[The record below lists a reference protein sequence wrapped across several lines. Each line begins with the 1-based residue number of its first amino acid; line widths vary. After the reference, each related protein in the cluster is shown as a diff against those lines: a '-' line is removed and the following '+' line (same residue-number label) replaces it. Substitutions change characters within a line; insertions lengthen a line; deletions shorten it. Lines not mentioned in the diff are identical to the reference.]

1 MAGYMEEMTE
11 KVKMRNEDTFGGS
24 FPVRVYK
31 VSTGWCQETHS
42 HEYMQIW
49 YVVSGSCTHI
59 VEGAEYPLR
68 AKNIFVIP
76 PFVEHGLKDER
87 DNFTIICCEF
97 PAELITGDNLFDP
110 AGRGL
115 LRYTCIESFAAVLSR
130 TRPCHTP
137 GELSRVMLEQLLDEM
152 LAEYDRRAEYYEIIL
167 KADVLKLLTLLAR
180 PRSHKFFSR
189 EGYIIVALAWVLL
202 SAVGALPFWFS
213 REIPSYADAFFET
226 VSGFTTTGASILTD
240 VEAMSHGLLFWR
252 SFTHWVGGMG
262 VLVFI
267 TMLSGSTDRSMNILK
282 AEMPGPVKGKLTPRT
297 RDTARVLYLLY
308 FLITAVLVGMLLLG
322 GMPLFDSLVHAFGT
336 VGTGGFGIRA
346 DSIASYSPYIQGVIT
361 VFMILCGI
369 NFNLYY
375 LLLLRQWRAALRSDE
390 LWTYL
395 GLAVVATG
403 VITLDLRGVY
413 GGLGACLRQAA
424 FQVSSVLTTTG
435 YATADFDLWPGLSR
449 AILFALLFIGGCAGS
464 TAGGL
469 KVSRAMILLRT
480 IRREINRLVHPR
492 RVTAVRCDGKA
503 LGSEVQRGVS
513 IYFALY
519 CLCILIAFLCLSG
532 EPFSL
537 ETNLSAVVSCFNN
550 VGPGLG
556 AVGPAGS
563 YAGYSVLSKLLLSAA
578 MLMGRLEIYPMLVAL
593 SPSVWRKD

>member
-1 MAGYMEEMTE
+1 MIGFAIGRILLVEAALLLLPMAVALGYGE
-11 KVKMRNEDTFGGS
+11 S
-24 FPVRVYK
+24 PVPY
-31 VSTGWCQETHS
+31 
-42 HEYMQIW
+42 
-49 YVVSGSCTHI
+49 
-59 VEGAEYPLR
+59 L
-68 AKNIFVIP
+68 
-76 PFVEHGLKDER
+76 L
-87 DNFTIICCEF
+87 
-97 PAELITGDNLFDP
+97 PAALLVLCG
-110 AGRGL
+110 GL
-115 LRYTCIESFAAVLSR
+115 LSFKKPRQASLFARDGLAV
-130 TRPCHTP
+130 
-137 GELSRVMLEQLLDEM
+137 
-152 LAEYDRRAEYYEIIL
+152 
-167 KADVLKLLTLLAR
+167 
-180 PRSHKFFSR
+180 
-189 EGYIIVALAWVLL
+189 VALAWI
-202 SAVGALPFWFS
+202 AVSLFGALPFYISGSIESFV
-213 REIPSYADAFFET
+213 DCFFET
-226 VSGFTTTGASILTD
+226 VSGFTTTGATILTE
-240 VEAMSHGLLFWR
+240 VESLNRGILFWR

-267 TMLSGSTDRSMNILK
+267 TMLSGSSDRSMNILK

-413 GGLGACLRQAA
+413 GGLGTCLRQAA

-480 IRREINRLVHPR
+480 IRREVNRLVHPR

-503 LGSEVQRGVS
+503 LSSEVQRGVS

-519 CLCILIAFLCLSG
+519 CLCILITFLCLSG

>member
-1 MAGYMEEMTE
+1 MIGFAIGRILLVEAALLLLPMAVALGYGE
-11 KVKMRNEDTFGGS
+11 S
-24 FPVRVYK
+24 PVPY
-31 VSTGWCQETHS
+31 
-42 HEYMQIW
+42 
-49 YVVSGSCTHI
+49 
-59 VEGAEYPLR
+59 L
-68 AKNIFVIP
+68 
-76 PFVEHGLKDER
+76 L
-87 DNFTIICCEF
+87 
-97 PAELITGDNLFDP
+97 PAALLVLCG
-110 AGRGL
+110 GL
-115 LRYTCIESFAAVLSR
+115 LSFKKPRQASLFARDGLAV
-130 TRPCHTP
+130 
-137 GELSRVMLEQLLDEM
+137 
-152 LAEYDRRAEYYEIIL
+152 
-167 KADVLKLLTLLAR
+167 
-180 PRSHKFFSR
+180 
-189 EGYIIVALAWVLL
+189 VALAWI
-202 SAVGALPFWFS
+202 AVSLFGALPFYISGSIESFV
-213 REIPSYADAFFET
+213 DCFFET
-226 VSGFTTTGASILTD
+226 VSGFTTTGATILTE
-240 VEAMSHGLLFWR
+240 VESLNRGILFWR

-267 TMLSGSTDRSMNILK
+267 TMLSGSSDRSMNILK

-308 FLITAVLVGMLLLG
+308 FLITAVLVGLLLLG

-336 VGTGGFGIRA
+336 VGTGGFGIKA
-346 DSIASYSPYIQGVIT
+346 DSIASYSPYLQGVIT

-413 GGLGACLRQAA
+413 GGLGTCLRQAA
-424 FQVSSVLTTTG
+424 FQVGSVITTTG
-435 YATADFDLWPGLSR
+435 YATADFNVWPGLSR
-449 AILFALLFIGGCAGS
+449 AILFALMFIGGCAGS

-519 CLCILIAFLCLSG
+519 CLCILVAFLCLSG
-532 EPFSL
+532 EPFTL
-537 ETNLSAVVSCFNN
+537 ETNLSATVSCFNN

-578 MLMGRLEIYPMLVAL
+578 MLMGRLEIYPLLVAL